1 MLDPTDKDKKKD
13 QDGDTFSITSVD
25 KDKDK
30 FTTQIGTPSN
40 PAEDDDYFD
49 IDKYRAAAQ
58 VAYDFGKLR
67 EQDRGDEVR
76 KTAAQQ
82 DAFRKQDEARDAK
95 QAAKAYKF

>member
-13 QDGDTFSITSVD
+13 QDGDTFSITS
-25 KDKDK
+25 
-30 FTTQIGTPSN
+30 QSN

>member
-30 FTTQIGTPSN
+30 FTTQSN